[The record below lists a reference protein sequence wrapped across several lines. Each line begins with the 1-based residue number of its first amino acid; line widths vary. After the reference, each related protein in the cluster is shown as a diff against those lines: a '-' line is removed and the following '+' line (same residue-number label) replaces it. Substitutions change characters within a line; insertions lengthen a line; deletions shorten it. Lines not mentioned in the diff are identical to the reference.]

1 MTYDEARTTIQR
13 YTVYRHFK
21 GGLYQV
27 DVIAKCEG
35 TGKPMVIYHDMK
47 KHGITWARP
56 ADEWYEEM
64 DTGQKRFEEVKIVPA
79 KKGE

>member
-1 MTYDEARTTIQR
+1 MI
-13 YTVYRHFK
+13 
-21 GGLYQV
+21 
-27 DVIAKCEG
+27 
-35 TGKPMVIYHDMK
+35 VIYHDMK

-56 ADEWYEEM
+56 GEEWYEEM